1 MTSDLGFG
9 LKAARDRRVPMRK
22 QDGAERRSPGGK
34 ERKASPF
41 TSYDDFDDTGA
52 AMPARG
58 NEHVRR
64 KRRQN
69 EIIRGGRAMSG
80 KSHRISR
87 RNFMVAA
94 AAVPLVAIR
103 TRPAQAAEFE
113 YKLAT
118 GQSLTQPI
126 NTRLDQAVK
135 RIREASGGRLEI
147 KFFPASQLGSD
158 TDLLTQIRS
167 GGVDFLNIAGSVL
180 STVAPIAGIANVGF
194 AFSDYGQVWNAMDGD
209 LGKLIASQIEKTGAL
224 VMAKPADNTF
234 RQISSFAKPIKTPAD
249 LAGYRIR
256 VPVSPI
262 FTSLFKSLGANPTSI
277 NFNELYTAL
286 QTHLVDG
293 QENGLVT
300 IEAGKIY
307 EVQKY
312 ISETNHIWDPF
323 FILGNRR
330 SVKALPDELQAIV
343 RREFDQAA
351 MEQRADTAKL
361 NLTLKDQLTA
371 KGITFEVSDKEAFR
385 KGLSAAGFYKEWR
398 GKFGED
404 NWKILEAAAGALA

>member
-1 MTSDLGFG
+1 MPDNTTSKLQRG
-9 LKAARDRRVPMRK
+9 L
-22 QDGAERRSPGGK
+22 
-34 ERKASPF
+34 
-41 TSYDDFDDTGA
+41 
-52 AMPARG
+52 
-58 NEHVRR
+58 
-64 KRRQN
+64 
-69 EIIRGGRAMSG
+69 
-80 KSHRISR
+80 SR
-87 RNFMVAA
+87 RAILAA
-94 AAVPLVAIR
+94 AAALPLVAIR
-103 TRPAQAAEFE
+103 TRPAHAAEFE

-126 NTRLDQAVK
+126 NTRLEQATK
-135 RIREASGGRLEI
+135 RIKEASGGRLEV

-180 STVAPIAGIANVGF
+180 STVSPVAGIANVGF
-194 AFSDYGQVWNAMDGD
+194 AFADYTQVWSAMDGD
-209 LGKLIASQIEKTGAL
+209 LGKLIATQIEKTGAL
-224 VMAKPADNTF
+224 VVAKPADNTF
-234 RQISSFAKPIKTPAD
+234 RQISSFSKPLKTPAD

-300 IEAGKIY
+300 IESGKIY

-312 ISETNHIWDPF
+312 IAETNHIWDPF

-330 SVKALPDELQAIV
+330 SMKALPDELQALV

-351 MEQRADTAKL
+351 VEQRADVGKL
-361 NLTLKDQLTA
+361 NLTLKDQLIA
-371 KGITFEVSDKEAFR
+371 KGITFVQPDKDAFR
-385 KGLSAAGFYKEWR
+385 KGLTTAGFYKEWR
-398 GKFGED
+398 TKFGED
-404 NWKILEAAAGALA
+404 NWKTLESAVGALA

>member
-1 MTSDLGFG
+1 MS
-9 LKAARDRRVPMRK
+9 V
-22 QDGAERRSPGGK
+22 Q
-34 ERKASPF
+34 
-41 TSYDDFDDTGA
+41 
-52 AMPARG
+52 G
-58 NEHVRR
+58 N
-64 KRRQN
+64 
-69 EIIRGGRAMSG
+69 S
-80 KSHRISR
+80 ISR
-87 RNFMVAA
+87 RSFMAGAA
-94 AAVPLVAIR
+94 AIPLVAIR
-103 TRPAQAAEFE
+103 TRPANAAEFE

-126 NTRLDQAVK
+126 NARLEQATK
-135 RIREASGGRLEI
+135 RIREASGGRLDI
-147 KFFPASQLGSD
+147 KFFPAAQLGSD

-167 GGVDFLNIAGSVL
+167 GGVDFLNIAGSVI
-180 STVAPIAGIANVGF
+180 STVAPAAGIANVGF
-194 AFSDYGQVWNAMDGD
+194 AFSDYKQVWGAMDGG
-209 LGKLIASQIEKTGAL
+209 LGKQIATQIEKTGVL

-234 RQISSFAKPIKTPAD
+234 RQISSFSRPIKTAGD
-249 LAGYRIR
+249 LTGYRIR

-262 FTSLFKSLGANPTSI
+262 FTSLFTALGANPTSI

-323 FILGNRR
+323 YILGNRR
-330 SVKALPDELQAIV
+330 SVKALPDELQAMV

-351 MEQRADTAKL
+351 MEQRDDTTKL
-361 NLTLKDQLTA
+361 NLTLKDQLIA
-371 KGITFEVSDKEAFR
+371 KGITFAAADKDAFR
-385 KGLSAAGFYKEWR
+385 KALSAAGFYKEWR

-404 NWKILEAAAGALA
+404 NWNMLEASVGALA

>member
-1 MTSDLGFG
+1 MSDKG
-9 LKAARDRRVPMRK
+9 
-22 QDGAERRSPGGK
+22 
-34 ERKASPF
+34 
-41 TSYDDFDDTGA
+41 
-52 AMPARG
+52 
-58 NEHVRR
+58 
-64 KRRQN
+64 
-69 EIIRGGRAMSG
+69 
-80 KSHRISR
+80 HRISR

-135 RIREASGGRLEI
+135 RIREASSGRLEL

-180 STVAPIAGIANVGF
+180 STVAPTAGIANVGF

-209 LGKLIASQIEKTGAL
+209 LGKLIATQIEKTGAL

-234 RQISSFAKPIKTPAD
+234 RQISSFTKPIKTPAD

-351 MEQRADTAKL
+351 MEQRADNARL
-361 NLTLKDQLTA
+361 DRSLKDELTK
-371 KGITFEVSDKEAFR
+371 KGLVFEGVDQGAFR
-385 KGLSAAGFYKEWR
+385 AALTKAGFYKEWR
-398 GKFGED
+398 DKFGAEG
-404 NWKILEAAAGALA
+404 WAALEAVVGPLA